1 MSFRYSVIIP
11 VYNAEK
17 TISRCVES
25 IVSQCCDSCEII
37 LINDGSIDESLKIC
51 ESYSKNFDYIKVV
64 NKPNGGPSSARNK
77 GLDIA
82 SGEYILFVDS
92 DDYVLN
98 NFFSVL
104 DENLDS
110 DFSVFS
116 SNYKKNSEII
126 NQRLS
131 NDLIN
136 TENNFCKILAMV
148 KTRYN
153 SPCGKLYK
161 REIIQKNNTRFNED
175 LNVGE
180 DFLFNLQYALNAN
193 SINAVNKSIYCV
205 DVSNEDSIT
214 RGFRDDYLEKSLLIY
229 KCGFDIINKAD
240 INIEEKE
247 KLSIILDYNFCR
259 TMFACAK
266 ITINNKDK
274 IENYKK
280 KFIRVVNDYNAN
292 LINIKPNGLIHR
304 VMRFIIKNKLYGVVF
319 LFTNIING
327 VFFIHKQVS

>member
-37 LINDGSIDESLKIC
+37 LINDGSSDESLKIC
-51 ESYSKNFDYIKVV
+51 ESYSKNSDCIKVI

-77 GLDIA
+77 GLDMA
-82 SGEYILFVDS
+82 NGEYILFVDS
-92 DDYVLN
+92 DDYVLS

-110 DFSVFS
+110 DFSIFS
-116 SNYKKNSEII
+116 FSYKKNDEII
-126 NQRLS
+126 DRRLS
-131 NDLIN
+131 DDLIN

-148 KTRYN
+148 KTRCN
-153 SPCGKLYK
+153 SPGGKMYK
-161 REIIQKNNTRFNED
+161 REIIQKNNIRFNEE

-205 DVSNEDSIT
+205 DVSNENSIT

-229 KCGFDIINKAD
+229 KCGFDIITKAD
-240 INIEEKE
+240 ISIEEKE
-247 KLSIILDYNFCR
+247 KLSKILDYNFCR

-274 IENYKK
+274 NENYKN

-292 LINIKPNGLIHR
+292 LINIKPNGLVHR
-304 VMRFIIKNKLYGVVF
+304 VMRFIIKNKLYSLVY
-319 LFTNIING
+319 LFTTIING
-327 VFFIHKQVS
+327 FF

>member
-17 TISRCVES
+17 TISRCIES
-25 IVSQCCDSCEII
+25 IVSQCYDSCEII
-37 LINDGSIDESLKIC
+37 LINDGSIDDSLKIC
-51 ESYSKNFDYIKVV
+51 ESYSKKFDCIKVI
-64 NKPNGGPSSARNK
+64 NKSNGGPSSARNK
-77 GLDIA
+77 GLDMA

-92 DDYVLN
+92 DDYVLS

-110 DFSVFS
+110 DFSIFS
-116 SNYKKNSEII
+116 FSYKKNSEII
-126 NQRLS
+126 SKRLS
-131 NDLIN
+131 NDLVN
-136 TENNFCKILAMV
+136 TENNFGKILAMV
-148 KTRYN
+148 KTRCN
-153 SPCGKLYK
+153 SPWGKMYK
-161 REIIQKNNTRFNED
+161 REIIQKNNIGFNEE

-214 RGFRDDYLEKSLLIY
+214 RGFRADFLEKSLLIY

-240 INIEEKE
+240 ISIEEKE
-247 KLSIILDYNFCR
+247 RLSIILDYNFCR

-280 KFIRVVNDYNAN
+280 KFIKVVNDYNAN
-292 LINIKPNGLIHR
+292 LINIKPDGFVHR
-304 VMRFIIKNKLYGVVF
+304 VMRFIIKNELYGIVF

-327 VFFIHKQVS
+327 VF